1 MSEVYAVP
9 GVYVTEPDGP
19 SMSIQSGETAVP
31 VFLGFFTPKT
41 PPQTTEPLSCVRI
54 ESWLDFSQQFGP
66 SDTLT
71 VNLTLPP
78 KHHATTYMGA
88 HSVRLYF
95 ENGGGPCYV
104 LNLPRGVGK
113 PIDANVLEK
122 IVPAIE
128 LCPDITLLCWCEFVD
143 HTMDAAI
150 YAELAKLLA
159 ASETSGGN
167 PGRFLLTD
175 AWPEATNE
183 NALPSTW
190 TFKTPDVAEKTQVA
204 SYFPALLTGY
214 AWDFVDYMNPKSAP
228 DAGYEDFIT
237 VEGFTE
243 ADKKLLKVL
252 INNNLIDNQLLN
264 PDSSLEKITLKSL
277 RSQIAALTVDKVSKT
292 NAVIG
297 TDEVKKSS
305 AEALIKQANALVNTI
320 DTAVREEIEKRR
332 STPVVLRA
340 SVAMAGV
347 YARVDRE
354 RGVWKAPANVGLVG
368 VTGLI
373 AQGATKT
380 GVKWHNAIPVRIDDA
395 LNKALVDAGVNAI
408 RAFSGQGLRVWGAR
422 TMSPTTQTAWR
433 YVSVRRL
440 FNTIERDAR
449 SALRTAVF
457 EPNSPP
463 TWERVRGAL
472 ENYLNALWRQGAL
485 QGETP
490 EQAYFV
496 HIGLGTTMT
505 PKDIADGKMIV
516 KVGVAAV
523 RPAEFIIL
531 QLTQDVVAR

>member
-41 PPQTTEPLSCVRI
+41 PPQKTELLSCVRI

-71 VNLTLPP
+71 VNLTSPP

-113 PIDANVLEK
+113 PIDKKVLEQ

-143 HTMDAAI
+143 QKMDTAV
-150 YAELAKLLA
+150 YAELAKLLGV
-159 ASETSGGN
+159 SETSGGN

-175 AWPEATNE
+175 AWPVADKETTS
-183 NALPSTW
+183 PSDW
-190 TFKTPDVAEKTQVA
+190 TFQAPKVAEHTQVA

-214 AWDFVDYMNPKSAP
+214 AWNFVDYKSAP

-243 ADKKLLKVL
+243 ADKTLLNTL
-252 INNNLIDNQLLN
+252 INNKLIDKQLLN
-264 PDSSLEKITLKSL
+264 PDSKLDKITLKSL
-277 RSQIAALTVDKVSKT
+277 RSTIAALTVDKVKSTK
-292 NAVIG
+292 AVPG
-297 TDEVKKSS
+297 TDDAAKQS
-305 AEALIKQANALVNTI
+305 AAEKLITQAKGIVTAI
-320 DTAVREEIEKRR
+320 DTAVGEEIKARR
-332 STPVVLRA
+332 ATPVVLRA

-373 AQGATKT
+373 AQGATSA
-380 GVKWHNAIPVRIDDA
+380 GAKWASAIPVRIDDA
-395 LNKALVDAGVNAI
+395 LNKTLVDAGVNAI

-422 TMSPTTQTAWR
+422 TMSPTAQTAWR

-505 PKDIADGKMIV
+505 PTDIADGKMIV

>member
-41 PPQTTEPLSCVRI
+41 PPPSSEPLSCVRI

-71 VNLTLPP
+71 VNLTSPQ

-104 LNLPRGVGK
+104 LNLPREVK
-113 PIDANVLEK
+113 QDISSAVMEQ

-128 LCPDITLLCWCEFVD
+128 LCPDITLLCWCEFVNQK
-143 HTMDAAI
+143 MDTAI

-175 AWPEATNE
+175 AWPEAANE
-183 NALPSTW
+183 QTLPSTW
-190 TFKTPDVAEKTQVA
+190 AFKAPVVAENTQVA

-214 AWDFVDYMNPKSAP
+214 AWNFVDYKSAP

-237 VEGFTE
+237 VEGFTNAE
-243 ADKKLLKVL
+243 KDLLNKLIDKDLLK
-252 INNNLIDNQLLN
+252 
-264 PDSSLEKITLKSL
+264 PDSSLAKITLKSL
-277 RSQIAALTVDKVSKT
+277 RSPIAALTVEKVIKAK
-292 NAVIG
+292 AV
-297 TDEVKKSS
+297 TDSTDAAKQHS
-305 AEALIKQANALVNTI
+305 ADALITQAKGIVTAI
-320 DTAVREEIEKRR
+320 DTAVNTEIEARR

-354 RGVWKAPANVGLVG
+354 RGVWKAPANVGLVS

-373 AQGATKT
+373 AQGATT
-380 GVKWHNAIPVRIDDA
+380 AGDKWANAIPVRIDDA
-395 LNKALVDAGVNAI
+395 LNETLVNAGVNAI

-422 TMSPTTQTAWR
+422 TMSPTAQTAWR

-496 HIGLGTTMT
+496 HIGAGTTMT

>member
-1 MSEVYAVP
+1 
-9 GVYVTEPDGP
+9 
-19 SMSIQSGETAVP
+19 
-31 VFLGFFTPKT
+31 
-41 PPQTTEPLSCVRI
+41 
-54 ESWLDFSQQFGP
+54 
-66 SDTLT
+66 
-71 VNLTLPP
+71 
-78 KHHATTYMGA
+78 MGA

-143 HTMDAAI
+143 KKMDTDI

-175 AWPEATNE
+175 AWPEATNAT
-183 NALPSTW
+183 ALPSTW

-237 VEGFTE
+237 VEEFS
-243 ADKKLLKVL
+243 KL
-252 INNNLIDNQLLN
+252 DQELLN
-264 PDSSLEKITLKSL
+264 KLIKTASKLEKITLKSL
-277 RSQIAALTVDKVSKT
+277 RSQIAALTVEKVSQTTVVAGSKP
-292 NAVIG
+292 A
-297 TDEVKKSS
+297 DKAS
-305 AEALIKQANALVNTI
+305 AAKALIQKANVLVNTI
-320 DTAVREEIEKRR
+320 DKAVREEIEKRR

-373 AQGATKT
+373 AQGATST
-380 GVKWHNAIPVRIDDA
+380 GVKWASAIPVRIDDA
-395 LNKALVDAGVNAI
+395 LNETLVKAGVNAI

>member
-41 PPQTTEPLSCVRI
+41 PPQKTEPISCVRI

-71 VNLTLPP
+71 VNLTPP
-78 KHHATTYMGA
+78 IKPHATTYMGA

-113 PIDANVLEK
+113 PIDAKVLEQ

-143 HTMDAAI
+143 QHMDTVV

-175 AWPEATNE
+175 AWPVADNE
-183 NALPSTW
+183 QSLPSTW
-190 TFKTPDVAEKTQVA
+190 AFKAHEVAEHTQVA

-214 AWDFVDYMNPKSAP
+214 AWNFVDYMNPKSAP

-237 VEGFTE
+237 VEGLTE
-243 ADKKLLKVL
+243 ENKTLLHSLIKKKL
-252 INNNLIDNQLLN
+252 IDEKLLQ

-277 RSQIAALTVDKVSKT
+277 RGPIAALTEDEDKV
-292 NAVIG
+292 
-297 TDEVKKSS
+297 KKPTPDGQ
-305 AEALIKQANALVNTI
+305 LITQAKEIVTAI
-320 DTAVREEIEKRR
+320 DTAVREEINARR
-332 STPVVLRA
+332 ATPVVLRA

-373 AQGATKT
+373 AQGATT
-380 GVKWHNAIPVRIDDA
+380 GGAKWPNAIPVRIDDA
-395 LNKALVDAGVNAI
+395 LNETLVDAGVNAI

-422 TMSPTTQTAWR
+422 TMSPRAQTAWR

-496 HIGLGTTMT
+496 HIGAGTTMT